1 MPASQMK
8 ELLKHELGDL
18 LYAEQRILQMLR
30 GLQKEVSS
38 PEMLARLKEHT
49 GETEEQI
56 ERLKRA
62 FATIGEKPK
71 AEKCDGIIGLREE
84 HDSFKREEK
93 PSRVLLEAF
102 DLGSGL
108 RVEHYEI
115 AAYRSA
121 MALATALGYRE
132 TVGILAE
139 SLSEEEA
146 MAKFIERSSVKQLK
160 LLGEMAEL
168 EEARSQARSTNGK
181 APGRSSAKSGGSARS
196 SSGKSSG
203 SGSRST
209 ASKSGGSSKSNGSG
223 GRSTAGKPGS
233 GGRGKAGGG
242 SSRSG
247 SSART

>member
-1 MPASQMK
+1 MPVSEMK

-30 GLQKEVSS
+30 GLQKEVNS

-71 AEKCDGIIGLREE
+71 AEKCDGIIGLKEE
-84 HDSFKREEK
+84 HDSFKKDEK
-93 PSRVLLEAF
+93 PSKALLEAF
-102 DLGSGL
+102 DLGSSL

-139 SLSEEEA
+139 SLNEEEA
-146 MAKFIERSSVKQLK
+146 MAKFIEKNSVKQLK
-160 LLGEMAEL
+160 LLGQMAGL
-168 EEARSQARSTNGK
+168 EEARSQARSANGRPAGK
-181 APGRSSAKSGGSARS
+181 SSAGKSAGS
-196 SSGKSSG
+196 SSGKGGGSGRSASTKSSG
-203 SGSRST
+203 SS
-209 ASKSGGSSKSNGSG
+209 AKSSKSNGTGGKSKSG
-223 GRSTAGKPGS
+223 GGKSGSRS
-233 GGRGKAGGG
+233 GG
-242 SSRSG
+242 G